1 MPFTRQDRDNMV
13 FASGHSI
20 FWRLSDDTG
29 DGSDAVSIVLANQNR
44 REGPEVEIE
53 TDILSPPHSS
63 ANPDYPVDIEW
74 NNSDLDLF
82 MNLLRNTLEDREVSE
97 EFEQIELDLTDESV
111 LRIMHIVAAARF
123 SIPYPAD
130 DVIKQ
135 SQSIFG
141 GRVEFRVGERISLD
155 TIDGFKPAVIVS
167 LDEEIG
173 CVLLDQIT
181 APSGDNIQ
189 LDQHDLVVVRKEL
202 ALPGNLTATR
212 PGVSDTIH

>member
-1 MPFTRQDRDNMV
+1 MV

-20 FWRLSDDTG
+20 FWRLTDESG
-29 DGSDAVSIVLANQNR
+29 QGSDVVSIVLSNQNR
-44 REGPEVEIE
+44 IEVAEVEIE
-53 TDILSPPHSS
+53 TDILSPPQKSEQGG
-63 ANPDYPVDIEW
+63 YPVDIEW
-74 NNSDLDLF
+74 NKTDLDLF
-82 MNLLRNTLEDREVSE
+82 LSLLRNTLDEREE
-97 EFEQIELDLTDESV
+97 NDEYEQIELDLTDESV

-130 DVIKQ
+130 DVIKP
-135 SQSIFG
+135 SQTNCG
-141 GRVEFRVGERISLD
+141 GSVEYRMGERISLD

-189 LDQHDLVVVRKEL
+189 LDQHDLVVVRKEW
-202 ALPGNLTATR
+202 ALPGNLTTTQ
-212 PGVSDTIH
+212 PGAADVIH